1 MKRQKTPNKIC
12 CKECGINYATKK
24 NKNKIKF
31 IKSVI

>member
-12 CKECGINYATKK
+12 GKGCGINYAAKK
-24 NKNKIKF
+24 KNKIKF

>member
-12 CKECGINYATKK
+12 CKEREINYAAKKTK
-24 NKNKIKF
+24 KIKF